1 MNFTFPIITLP
12 ATASAHERGRLYG
25 MAAAPQIRHSVLTYA
40 KLFASCGIDWAQAG
54 ARAGRYSTVINAL
67 DPGLMQEMQGI
78 AQGSGWQLN
87 DILALNCRTEILPP
101 DFLSDRVQP
110 GAAIQAALAAN
121 RLAGLPDWEPGEPLD
136 PNLRQGECT
145 AMCVQGRVSADG
157 HTWLAQNWDWIGRQR
172 TALVILKTYNA
183 QGRALTTL
191 TEAGMLAKI
200 GMNAAGF
207 ALGLNI
213 LRSTRDGLHPGLPVH
228 IVLRDLLGCDSLAQA
243 RERLTHMATL
253 GFGAASNIPCADAQG
268 QVACFEIAPGGW
280 AELQPDN
287 GVVVHTNHFMC
298 SPLLGEQ
305 SPLGLALSSHPR
317 LHTARRHAAQPTLGL
332 AQLQAFLRDESD
344 GFLSICR
351 NPDPAL
357 PPEGRVESVAGI
369 VMNTDTREIWIAPGV
384 PSQVA
389 FEAVANQWT

>member
-12 ATASAHERGRLYG
+12 VTASARERGRLYG
-25 MAAAPQIRHSVLTYA
+25 LAAAPQIRHSVLTYA
-40 KLFASCGIDWAQAG
+40 KLFACCGIDWAQAG
-54 ARAGRYSTVINAL
+54 ERASRYTDVITAL
-67 DPGLMQEMQGI
+67 DPLLMDEMQGI
-78 AQGSGWQLN
+78 ADGSGWQLN

-101 DFLSDRVQP
+101 NFLSDDTHP
-110 GAAIQAALAAN
+110 AAAALAAN
-121 RLAGLPDWEPGEPLD
+121 RLAGLPDWEAGLPLD
-136 PNLRQGECT
+136 PHLKDGECT
-145 AMCVQGRVSADG
+145 AMAVQGRVSADG

-172 TALVILKTYNA
+172 AALVILKTHDA
-183 QGRALTTL
+183 KGRALTTL

-213 LRSTRDGLHPGLPVH
+213 LRSTRDGLKPGVPVH
-228 IVLRDLLGCDSLAQA
+228 IVLRHLLGCDSVAHA

-268 QVACFEIAPGGW
+268 EVACFEIAPAGW
-280 AELQPDN
+280 AELKPDN

-298 SPLLGEQ
+298 DPLLGEQ
-305 SPLGLALSSHPR
+305 SPMGLALSSQPR
-317 LHTARRHAAQPTLGL
+317 LATASQHARQTGLGL
-332 AQLQAFLRDESD
+332 DKLQAFLRDESD

-351 NPDPAL
+351 SPDPAL

-369 VMNTDTREIWIAPGV
+369 VMNTHTRQMWIAPDV

-389 FEAVANQWT
+389 FEEVVNDWV

>member
-12 ATASAHERGRLYG
+12 AHATAYERGRLYG
-25 MAAAPQIRHSVLTYA
+25 LAAAPQIRHSVLTYA
-40 KLFASCGIDWAQAG
+40 KLFAVCGIHWAQAG
-54 ARAGRYSTVINAL
+54 ERANRYREMIHAL
-67 DPGLMQEMQGI
+67 DPLLMDEMQGI
-78 AQGSGWQLN
+78 AEGSGWQLN

-101 DFLSDRVQP
+101 NFLSDDKYP
-110 GAAIQAALAAN
+110 GAAALAAN
-121 RLAGLPDWEPGEPLD
+121 RLAGLPDWEPGQALD
-136 PNLRQGECT
+136 PHLKDGECT
-145 AMCVQGRVSADG
+145 AMAVQGRVSEDG

-172 TALVILKTYNA
+172 DALLILKTHDA

-213 LRSTRDGLHPGLPVH
+213 LRSTSDGLKPGLPVH
-228 IVLRDLLGCDSLAQA
+228 IVLRHLLGCDSVAHA
-243 RERLTHMATL
+243 RERLTQMATM

-268 QVACFEIAPGGW
+268 EVACFEIAPADW
-280 AELQPDN
+280 AELKPDN

-298 SPLLGEQ
+298 GPLLGEQ
-305 SPLGLALSSHPR
+305 SPMGLALSSQPR
-317 LHTARRHAAQPTLGL
+317 LATARQHAAKPRLGL

-351 NPDPAL
+351 SPDPAL
-357 PPEGRVESVAGI
+357 PPQGRVESVAGI
-369 VMNTDTREIWIAPGV
+369 VMDTHTRQMWIAPGV

-389 FEAVANQWT
+389 FEAVANDWR